1 MGSPMHFKNP
11 VKMDHAMKFNAELKK
26 ASADGKL
33 SGKFKEAVD
42 AAPKMYGD
50 KAMKKHDPA
59 HKMYGK
65 AMKHKKDSAG
75 IKHGNAGHLKP
86 ADDVSTR
93 GQAAT
98 DYYKNNPGA
107 ATKKYGKALKHTRT
121 FEGSI
126 LSEHTHGG
134 TTTHGKKPAKMHHRK
149 KK

>member
-1 MGSPMHFKNP
+1 MPSKLGFGNSRKKALKKVSMGSPMHFKNP

-42 AAPKMYGD
+42 AAPTNMYGD

-93 GQAAT
+93 GKAAT
-98 DYYKNNPGA
+98 EYYENNPGA
-107 ATKKYGKALKHTRT
+107 ATK
-121 FEGSI
+121 
-126 LSEHTHGG
+126 
-134 TTTHGKKPAKMHHRK
+134 MHRRK

>member
-1 MGSPMHFKNP
+1 MPNFTGKSGGGPHAMKMYGKGKNP
-11 VKMDHAMKFNAELKK
+11 IQMDHAMKFNAELKQ

-42 AAPKMYGD
+42 AAP
-50 KAMKKHDPA
+50 
-59 HKMYGK
+59 KMYGK

-93 GQAAT
+93 GKAAT
-98 DYYKNNPGA
+98 EYYKNNPGS

-121 FEGSI
+121 SEGAI
-126 LSEHTHGG
+126 LGEHTHGG